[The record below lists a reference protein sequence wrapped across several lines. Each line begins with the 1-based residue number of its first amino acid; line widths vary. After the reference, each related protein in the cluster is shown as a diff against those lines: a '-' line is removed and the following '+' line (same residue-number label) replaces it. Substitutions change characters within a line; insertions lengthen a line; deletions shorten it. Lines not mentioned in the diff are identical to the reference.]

1 MALRHIGRSV
11 RARTVRKVSYHGP
24 MRSDEDK
31 RFRDALVVGSLLA
44 PEGAAAYGTAMH
56 WWGWTARADAAGKT
70 GPAVGKSGSGGG
82 LGPVTF
88 ITPKRKQAMR
98 SELLGV
104 RFELVLIKPER
115 MFGAVLL
122 GEPGL
127 RVRLT
132 ERERT
137 VIDMFDRS
145 DLCGG
150 IPAAAAGMP
159 PHRPLRSNMSIT
171 VRSRSVRRTRNPGS
185 PSSTAPNM
193 RSGLMNTSSK
203 RTPRSSGRMACLRF
217 GVMKVTTGQGPPPDP
232 AFPPAS
238 APSVHPHQCIAVP

>member
-1 MALRHIGRSV
+1 MSSR
-11 RARTVRKVSYHGP
+11 
-24 MRSDEDK
+24 
-31 RFRDALVVGSLLA
+31 RDFDSCPSASFHA
-44 PEGAAAYGTAMH
+44 
-56 WWGWTARADAAGKT
+56 
-70 GPAVGKSGSGGG
+70 PAVGKSGPGGG

-127 RVRLT
+127 RIRVT

-150 IPAAAAGMP
+150 ILAAAAALRDAGPNLDRERLTDHLERFAGGTVPRRLGYVVERLGLLP
-159 PHRPLRSNMSIT
+159 PDDPLLARWRAGR
-171 VRSRSVRRTRNPGS
+171 V
-185 PSSTAPNM
+185 
-193 RSGLMNTSSK
+193 
-203 RTPRSSGRMACLRF
+203 SGRR
-217 GVMKVTTGQGPPPDP
+217 GPS
-232 AFPPAS
+232 APPAG
-238 APSVHPHQCIAVP
+238 AATRALRRCLLILVRCVIMTPI